1 MTAVDDPAPVFL
13 SLDTL
18 TPNRDVALSLP
29 GDVARLYHALPVAQD
44 NGRVTVVMAN
54 PGDQT
59 AREAVVAALT
69 VKTDDARGGASSVY
83 VVQGDPAA
91 IDVLLAELWPASEE
105 RPELQV
111 WLREPLHGEKKHVV
125 TFAENV
131 AGILDT
137 SLARFNPLT
146 NGLPQAIRAATDT
159 LVILPCG
166 DIKLRSQ
173 LLHSGEGQGPA
184 VLIGCQTRWPL
195 RKVLVIVRGD
205 EVDDMALVWAARL
218 ARPSGAALTA
228 LMVALPAPAGHH
240 ETDAEGI
247 AALLTGTNATGH
259 RMKRTAQRLAA
270 LHLDATLHLRQGV
283 PESVI
288 REELA
293 TDDYDLAIAGIAVR
307 GWEAQWRLRPFLDR
321 LLQDAFCPLLIVKA

>member
-1 MTAVDDPAPVFL
+1 MTAVDAHATVFL

-18 TPNRDVALSLP
+18 TPNRDVALTLP
-29 GDVARLYHALPVAQD
+29 EDMARRYHALPIAQD

-54 PGDQT
+54 PADQT

-69 VKTDDARGGASSVY
+69 GKAEDTRGSASSVY

-91 IDVLLAELWPASEE
+91 IDSWLTELWPASEE
-105 RPELQV
+105 RRQPRV
-111 WLREPLHGEKKHVV
+111 WLREPRYGEKKHVV

-137 SLARFNPLT
+137 PLSRFNPST
-146 NGLPQAIRAATDT
+146 DGLPQAIRASTDT
-159 LVILPCG
+159 LVILPCS
-166 DIKLRSQ
+166 DIKLRNQ
-173 LLHSGEGQGPA
+173 LLQTGEGQGPA

-195 RKVLVIVRGD
+195 RKLLVIVRGD

-228 LMVALPAPAGHH
+228 LMVALPAPAGHQ
-240 ETDAEGI
+240 ESGEEGI
-247 AALLTGTNATGH
+247 AALLTATNATG
-259 RMKRTAQRLAA
+259 RKMKRTAQRLAA
-270 LHLDATLHLRQGV
+270 LHLDGTLHLRQGV

-321 LLQDAFCPLLIVKA
+321 LLQDAFCPLLVVKA

>member
-1 MTAVDDPAPVFL
+1 MTAVDTHATVFL

-29 GDVARLYHALPVAQD
+29 GDVARRYHALPIAQD

-54 PGDQT
+54 PADQT
-59 AREAVVAALT
+59 AREAVEAALT
-69 VKTDDARGGASSVY
+69 VKTEDSHGDVSSVF

-91 IDVLLAELWPASEE
+91 IDAWLAELWPASEE
-105 RPELQV
+105 RPELHV
-111 WLREPLHGEKKHVV
+111 WLRDPLHGEKKRAV

-131 AGILDT
+131 AEILGT
-137 SLARFNPLT
+137 SLSHFSPLT
-146 NGLPQAIRAATDT
+146 DGLPQAIQASTDT
-159 LVILPCG
+159 LVILPCS
-166 DIKLRSQ
+166 DIKLRNQ
-173 LLHSGEGQGPA
+173 LLQGSEGPGPA
-184 VLIGCQTRWPL
+184 VLIGCQARWPL
-195 RKVLVIVRGD
+195 RKLLVIVRGD
-205 EVDDMALVWAARL
+205 EVDDMALAWAARL

-240 ETDAEGI
+240 ETKEEGI
-247 AALLTGTNATGH
+247 ASLLTANNATG
-259 RMKRTAQRLAA
+259 RKMKRTAQRLAA
-270 LHLDATLHLRQGV
+270 LQLDGTLHLRQGV

-321 LLQDAFCPLLIVKA
+321 LLQDAFCPLLVVKA

>member
-1 MTAVDDPAPVFL
+1 MTDVDGHATVFL

-18 TPNRDVALSLP
+18 TPNRDVALTLP
-29 GDVARLYHALPVAQD
+29 EDVARRYHALPIAQD

-54 PGDQT
+54 PGDRT

-69 VKTDDARGGASSVY
+69 VKTEDARGGVSSVY

-91 IDVLLAELWPASEE
+91 IDAWLAELWPVSEE
-105 RPELQV
+105 QPELQV
-111 WLREPLHGEKKHVV
+111 WLRDPLHSEKKRALI
-125 TFAENV
+125 FAENV

-137 SLARFNPLT
+137 SLSRFNPLT
-146 NGLPQAIRAATDT
+146 DGLPQAIRASTDT
-159 LVILPCG
+159 LVILPCS

-173 LLHSGEGQGPA
+173 LLQTGEGPGPA

-195 RKVLVIVRGD
+195 RKLLVIVRGD
-205 EVDDMALVWAARL
+205 EVDNKALAWAARL
-218 ARPSGAALTA
+218 GRPSGATLTA
-228 LMVALPAPAGHH
+228 LMVALPTPAGHH
-240 ETDAEGI
+240 ETDEEGI
-247 AALLTGTNATGH
+247 AALLTATNATG
-259 RMKRTAQRLAA
+259 RKMKRTAQRLAA
-270 LHLDATLHLRQGV
+270 LHLDATLHLSQGV
-283 PESVI
+283 PELVI

-293 TDDYDLAIAGIAVR
+293 TDDYDLAITGIAVR

>member
-1 MTAVDDPAPVFL
+1 MTAVDTHATVFL

-29 GDVARLYHALPVAQD
+29 GDVARRYRALPIAQD
-44 NGRVTVVMAN
+44 NGVVTVVMAN
-54 PGDQT
+54 PADQT
-59 AREAVVAALT
+59 AREAVQAALT
-69 VKTDDARGGASSVY
+69 VKTKDTRGGASSVY

-91 IDVLLAELWPASEE
+91 IDAWLAELWPASEE

-111 WLREPLHGEKKHVV
+111 WLCEPLHGEKKRAV
-125 TFAENV
+125 TFAEDV
-131 AGILDT
+131 AGILNT
-137 SLARFNPLT
+137 PLARFNPLT
-146 NGLPQAIRAATDT
+146 DGLPQVIRNSVDT

-166 DIKLRSQ
+166 DIKLRNQ
-173 LLHSGEGQGPA
+173 LLQTDAGQGPA

-195 RKVLVIVRGD
+195 RKLLVIVRGD

-240 ETDAEGI
+240 ETDEEGI
-247 AALLTGTNATGH
+247 ASLLTANNATG
-259 RMKRTAQRLAA
+259 RKMKRTAQRLAA
-270 LHLDATLHLRQGV
+270 LQLDATLHLRQGL

-307 GWEAQWRLRPFLDR
+307 GWEAQWRLRPFLDK
-321 LLQDAFCPLLIVKA
+321 LLQDAFCPLLVVKA

>member
-1 MTAVDDPAPVFL
+1 MTAVDAHATVFL

-29 GDVARLYHALPVAQD
+29 GDVARRYHALPIAQD

-69 VKTDDARGGASSVY
+69 VKTEDTRGGASSVY

-91 IDVLLAELWPASEE
+91 IDAWLAELWPASEE

-131 AGILDT
+131 ADILDT
-137 SLARFNPLT
+137 SLSRFNPLT
-146 NGLPQAIRAATDT
+146 DGLPQAIRASTDT
-159 LVILPCG
+159 LVILPCS
-166 DIKLRSQ
+166 DIKLRNQ
-173 LLHSGEGQGPA
+173 LLQTGEGQGPA

-195 RKVLVIVRGD
+195 RKLLVIVRGD

-240 ETDAEGI
+240 ETDEEGI
-247 AALLTGTNATGH
+247 ASLLTATNATG
-259 RMKRTAQRLAA
+259 RKMKRTAQRLAA
-270 LHLDATLHLRQGV
+270 LHLDGTLHLRQGV

-321 LLQDAFCPLLIVKA
+321 LLQDAFCPLLVVKA

>member
-1 MTAVDDPAPVFL
+1 MTTADGRATVFL

-29 GDVARLYHALPVAQD
+29 EDVARHYHALPIARD

-69 VKTDDARGGASSVY
+69 VKTEDARGAISSVY
-83 VVQGDPAA
+83 VVQGDPTA
-91 IDVLLAELWPASEE
+91 IDAWLAELWPASEE

-111 WLREPLHGEKKHVV
+111 WLRDPLHGEKKRAVI
-125 TFAENV
+125 FAENV

-137 SLARFNPLT
+137 SLSHFNPLT
-146 NGLPQAIRAATDT
+146 DGLPQAIRATTDT
-159 LVILPCG
+159 LVILPCS

-173 LLHSGEGQGPA
+173 LLQTGKGPGPA

-195 RKVLVIVRGD
+195 RKLLVIVRGD
-205 EVDDMALVWAARL
+205 EVDNIALAWAARL

-228 LMVALPAPAGHH
+228 LMVALPTPAGHH
-240 ETDAEGI
+240 ETDEEGI
-247 AALLTGTNATGH
+247 AALLTATNATGR

-270 LHLDATLHLRQGV
+270 LQLDATLHLRQGV

-321 LLQDAFCPLLIVKA
+321 LLQDAFCPLLVVKA